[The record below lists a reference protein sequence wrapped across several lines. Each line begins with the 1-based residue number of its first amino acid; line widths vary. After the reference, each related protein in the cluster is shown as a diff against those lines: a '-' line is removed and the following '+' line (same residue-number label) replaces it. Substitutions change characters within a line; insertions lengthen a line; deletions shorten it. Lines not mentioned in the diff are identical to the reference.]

1 MGRGRGVERDRGGGV
16 EGCKRFLFRF
26 VNGMLR
32 HDHLERIERVLPP
45 HRQHRGHQQ
54 RQMGPKGT
62 GGELQQAS
70 RYIQML
76 SLTTA

>member
-16 EGCKRFLFRF
+16 VGCKRFLFWF

-32 HDHLERIERVLPP
+32 HDHLERVLPP

-54 RQMGPKGT
+54 RQR
-62 GGELQQAS
+62 ELEENYS
-70 RYIQML
+70 RQVGIYKC
-76 SLTTA
+76 